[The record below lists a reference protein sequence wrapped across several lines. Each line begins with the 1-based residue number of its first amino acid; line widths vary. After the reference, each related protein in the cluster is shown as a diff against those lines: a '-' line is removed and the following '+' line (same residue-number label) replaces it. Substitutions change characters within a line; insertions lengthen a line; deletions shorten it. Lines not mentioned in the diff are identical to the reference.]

1 MLRFRILSILEE
13 KGLTKYWLFKNCGMS
28 SYRNFDNLIHG
39 RTQSIRLETL
49 EKLSEILECPIDDLF
64 ERIPDQTD

>member
-13 KGLTKYWLFKNCGMS
+13 KGFTKYWLFKNCGMS
-28 SYRNFDNLIHG
+28 SYRNFDNLING

-49 EKLSEILECPIDDLF
+49 EKLSDILECPIDDLF
-64 ERIPDQTD
+64 ERVPDQTD